1 MIGITWKSRMMNKE
15 QEYQH
20 LICEVR
26 DFYQSHPNPNS
37 NIYLR
42 WCDDCRKHINL
53 WSYWQGSLDA
63 RIMVVGQDWGCPEES
78 AVLNNIKA
86 INEETESEYHVDLD
100 SITDRNLCT
109 LLASIGFPAET
120 YNPDLFFT
128 NLALG
133 YRNKGLTG
141 GFRQSWLREC
151 EPFFRRLVDIV
162 VPEIIICLGRNVFV
176 SVTRSMGK
184 NVRVGRYNDFI
195 ESGENPVQV
204 NGCMIFAEA
213 HCGYFGTINR
223 ARGRLGNGMELQVE
237 DWKRI
242 GEVL

>member
-1 MIGITWKSRMMNKE
+1 MTDKRKQYE
-15 QEYQH
+15 E
-20 LICEVR
+20 LIRDVR
-26 DFYQSHPNPNS
+26 DFYQSRPNPER

-53 WSYWQGSLDA
+53 WSYWQGSLNA

-86 INEETESEYHVDLD
+86 INEETESEYHVDQD

-109 LLASIGFPAET
+109 LLDSIGFPAEN
-120 YNPDLFFT
+120 YNPELFFT

-141 GFRQSWLREC
+141 GFQQSWLREC
-151 EPFFRRLVDIV
+151 EPFLRRLVDIV
-162 VPEIIICLGRNVFV
+162 DPEVIICLGRNAFV
-176 SVTRSMGK
+176 SVTRAMGK
-184 NVRVGRYNDFI
+184 KVRVGRYNDFI
-195 ESGENPVQV
+195 ESGENPIKV

-223 ARGRLGNGMELQVE
+223 ARGSERNGLEPQIE
-237 DWKRI
+237 DWTRI
-242 GEVL
+242 KQAL